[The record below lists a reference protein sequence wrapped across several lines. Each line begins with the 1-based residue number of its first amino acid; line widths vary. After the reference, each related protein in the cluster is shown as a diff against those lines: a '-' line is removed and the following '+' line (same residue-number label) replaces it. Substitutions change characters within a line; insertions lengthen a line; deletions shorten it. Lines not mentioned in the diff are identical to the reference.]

1 MAKNAPVPAAP
12 ASAGRRGKRGRTD
25 ALLGLFQPGGCDPRA
40 LMLELERVFGEVWKT
55 SPNQLLQSYMTLEAH
70 RRVLR
75 LERIV
80 YNEDDRP
87 DAAML
92 EVQLVSRVSAMD

>member
-1 MAKNAPVPAAP
+1 
-12 ASAGRRGKRGRTD
+12 
-25 ALLGLFQPGGCDPRA
+25 
-40 LMLELERVFGEVWKT
+40 MLELERVFGEVWKT

-92 EVQLVSRVSAMD
+92 EV